1 MRAADLL
8 SERRHRN
15 EPGECKEEQAR
26 GLENPGKAPLIARA
40 PRIGVPCLARRADDD
55 HHAQCQERGSEQ
67 HPRDQRRSVDAP
79 QVDRRQGDNGSGG
92 EEAVPHDEASGR
104 AWAANVIA
112 IAAHEA
118 VFPITTA
125 SPGPSCLAR
134 CD

>member
-79 QVDRRQGDNGSGG
+79 QVGPRQGDNGSGG
-92 EEAVPHDEASGR
+92 EETVSPRRGFGQGVGGECHSHRRTRGGLPDHDGVTGTELSR
-104 AWAANVIA
+104 EV
-112 IAAHEA
+112 
-118 VFPITTA
+118 
-125 SPGPSCLAR
+125 
-134 CD
+134 